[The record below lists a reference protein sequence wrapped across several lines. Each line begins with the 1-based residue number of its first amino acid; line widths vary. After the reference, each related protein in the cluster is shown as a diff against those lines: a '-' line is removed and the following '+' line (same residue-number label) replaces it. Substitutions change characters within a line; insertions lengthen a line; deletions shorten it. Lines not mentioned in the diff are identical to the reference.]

1 MYTALHEEFTSNPP
15 DLIVSDRDAMAA
27 IDVAAV
33 LKIKC
38 VIFNPNE
45 LADLH
50 HPPLHHP
57 LYTHHEILRLPKASG
72 GMYPQLEVM
81 KMLKNSYEVARGEIG
96 GRLEG
101 AFEGGYKE
109 GVFVAYG
116 GLDEERF
123 SHAVTV
129 VDINAAMPPFSINST
144 IMVPLSRENCEIYE
158 SCPFNKKQFQPL
170 TIESHNVSASFLE
183 DLLTRSTEHIYTL
196 ASPGNSVTSET
207 PFQRAANVYWR
218 IILNYKSA
226 SMISSLEKL
235 RSKHHTL
242 PKLSKSNFPGER
254 LVLVESDAEGMLE
267 YHTLEQKQSVKF
279 VGFVELK
286 GEIEKW
292 EDIPM
297 KKEDIRVIQFLS
309 SHQKIVIVDLG
320 TEHYEFST
328 KPNPQNLF
336 DLVQNWEDPD
346 TCFVLVCRS
355 LDMYEFG
362 TTTNSINP
370 RFMPIS
376 AQPGENSDD
385 LVNKIV
391 LHQNTV
397 MAITSCDRNGVSGV
411 KNLLFN
417 NLPIICLP
425 VSEQQQITAGERAM
439 RRREI

>member
-1 MYTALHEEFTSNPP
+1 
-15 DLIVSDRDAMAA
+15 
-27 IDVAAV
+27 
-33 LKIKC
+33 
-38 VIFNPNE
+38 
-45 LADLH
+45 
-50 HPPLHHP
+50 
-57 LYTHHEILRLPKASG
+57 
-72 GMYPQLEVM
+72 
-81 KMLKNSYEVARGEIG
+81 
-96 GRLEG
+96 
-101 AFEGGYKE
+101 
-109 GVFVAYG
+109 
-116 GLDEERF
+116 
-123 SHAVTV
+123 
-129 VDINAAMPPFSINST
+129 
-144 IMVPLSRENCEIYE
+144 
-158 SCPFNKKQFQPL
+158 
-170 TIESHNVSASFLE
+170 
-183 DLLTRSTEHIYTL
+183 
-196 ASPGNSVTSET
+196 
-207 PFQRAANVYWR
+207 
-218 IILNYKSA
+218 
-226 SMISSLEKL
+226 
-235 RSKHHTL
+235 
-242 PKLSKSNFPGER
+242 
-254 LVLVESDAEGMLE
+254 
-267 YHTLEQKQSVKF
+267 
-279 VGFVELK
+279 LK